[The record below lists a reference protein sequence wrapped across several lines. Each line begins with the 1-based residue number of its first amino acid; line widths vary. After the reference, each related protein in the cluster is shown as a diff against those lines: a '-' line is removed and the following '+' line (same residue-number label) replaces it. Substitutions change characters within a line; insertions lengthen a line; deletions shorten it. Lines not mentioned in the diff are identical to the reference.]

1 MGKQARENVLR
12 NGEQIVLK
20 MCLGTAQPYIM
31 EGMSF

>member
-1 MGKQARENVLR
+1 VLR

-31 EGMSF
+31 EGMSFWKMSP